1 MPTTTTDFFINC
13 RTIEEVKNRYRD
25 LAKKYH
31 PDLGGDTATMQAV
44 NIEYAEAMRSAISNE
59 ENEYQRDRAAA
70 GFEPLREA
78 IEFAVTL
85 PENVSVIIRGFWLWL
100 EGETY
105 LCKDRI
111 KSFTSADGIRF
122 RWSKHKQSWYFAV
135 VPSSNRSGH
144 CYSFEEIEAIH
155 GREVVTERV
164 RQSKLAA

>member
-1 MPTTTTDFFINC
+1 MKFFSDC

-31 PDLGGDTATMQAV
+31 PDLGGDTATMQFINA
-44 NIEYAEAMRSAISNE
+44 EYSEAMRRAITAE
-59 ENEYQRDRAAA
+59 ENEYQRDHATA

-105 LCKDRI
+105 LCKDQI
-111 KSFTSADGIRF
+111 KSFTSTDGIRF
-122 RWSKHKQSWYFAV
+122 RWSKHKTAWYFAA
-135 VPSSNRSGH
+135 VPSMNRSGH

-155 GREVVTERV
+155 GREVVSERV